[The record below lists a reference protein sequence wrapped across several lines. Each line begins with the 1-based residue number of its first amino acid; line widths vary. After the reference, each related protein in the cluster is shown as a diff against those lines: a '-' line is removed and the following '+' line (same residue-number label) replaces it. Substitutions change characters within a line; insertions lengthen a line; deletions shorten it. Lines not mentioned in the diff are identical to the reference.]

1 MVAWRA
7 PSPARYSAHRPIIL
21 ASNSQPLGE
30 HTMKT
35 WRKPKTTE
43 IAVGTEINAYACAAL

>member
-1 MVAWRA
+1 MV
-7 PSPARYSAHRPIIL
+7 H
-21 ASNSQPLGE
+21 NSQPLGE
-30 HTMKT
+30 QAMKT